1 MSLYAVI
8 LAGGKGER
16 FWPKSKRKRPK
27 QLIRLISDKTM
38 IEETFSRITRLI
50 PKERVIIVATAD
62 IKDSIQSMFPWATA
76 DNLLV
81 EPFPKNTA
89 PAIGYVAT
97 KLAARD
103 KDATMVVLPSDHYIP
118 EVDKFLDTVKLATTI
133 AKKGYLVT
141 FGIVPSRPETGY
153 GYIEVGELIDKSIYK
168 VRSFKEKPNQ
178 KEAQR
183 FLREKRFLWNS
194 GMFVW
199 QVDKILEELKI
210 HMRELY
216 DKLMKFKEA
225 IGTERE
231 DESLLNLYEEAPKTS
246 IDYGV
251 MERAKN
257 VAVVKA
263 TFKWDDV
270 GSWLALERVMKK
282 DATGNVGIGEYVAL
296 DTKDSIIVSDDGI
309 IATVGVKDT
318 IIIKDENVVL
328 VCNKGRAQDI
338 KKLVQMLQEE
348 KMNKYL

>member
-1 MSLYAVI
+1 
-8 LAGGKGER
+8 
-16 FWPKSKRKRPK
+16 
-27 QLIRLISDKTM
+27 M
-38 IEETFSRITRLI
+38 IEETFSRVTRLV

-62 IKDSIQSMFPWATA
+62 IKDSIQNIFSWATD
-76 DNLLV
+76 DNLLF

-97 KLAARD
+97 KLAVRD
-103 KDATMVVLPSDHYIP
+103 KDAIMVVLPSDHYIP
-118 EVDKFLDTVKLATTI
+118 EVDKFLNTVKLATTI

-153 GYIEVGELIDKSIYK
+153 GYIEVGELIDKSVYRAK
-168 VRSFKEKPNQ
+168 SFKEKPNQ

-199 QVDKILEELKI
+199 QVNKILGEIKI
-210 HMRELY
+210 HIPELY
-216 DKLMKFKEA
+216 DKLMRFKET
-225 IGTERE
+225 IGTDKEN
-231 DESLLNLYEEAPKTS
+231 ESLLNLYEEAPKTS

-263 TFKWDDV
+263 SFKWDDV

-282 DATGNVGIGEYVAL
+282 DDAGNIGIGEHIAL

-309 IATVGVKDT
+309 IAALGVKDA
-318 IIIKDENVVL
+318 IIIKDGNVVL
-328 VCNKGRAQDI
+328 VCDKGRAQDI
-338 KKLVQMLQEE
+338 KKLVQTLEE
-348 KMNKYL
+348 KKMNKYL

>member
-1 MSLYAVI
+1 MSVYAVI

-38 IEETFSRITRLI
+38 IEETFSRISRFV
-50 PKERVIIVATAD
+50 PKERVIIVATTD
-62 IKDSIQSMFPWATA
+62 IKDSIQNMFSWATD
-76 DNLLV
+76 DNLLL

-97 KLAARD
+97 KLTVRD
-103 KDATMVVLPSDHYIP
+103 KDAIMLVLPSDHYIP
-118 EVDKFLDTVKLATTI
+118 EVDKFLNTVDLAIAI

-141 FGIVPSRPETGY
+141 FGIVPARPETGY
-153 GYIEVGELIDKSIYK
+153 GYIEVGELIDKSVYRVK
-168 VRSFKEKPNQ
+168 NFKEKPNQ

-199 QVDKILEELKI
+199 QVDRILEEIKI
-210 HMRELY
+210 HMPELY
-216 DKLMKFKEA
+216 DKLVRFKET
-225 IGTERE
+225 IGTEKE
-231 DESLLNLYEEAPKTS
+231 NESLLNLYEEAPKTS

-263 TFKWDDV
+263 SFKWDDV
-270 GSWLALERVMKK
+270 GSWLALERVIKK
-282 DATGNVGIGEYVAL
+282 DNAGNIGIGEYIAL
-296 DTKDSIIVSDDGI
+296 DTKDSIIVSDNGI
-309 IATVGVKDT
+309 IATLGVKDAV
-318 IIIKDENVVL
+318 IIKDENIVL
-328 VCNKGRAQDI
+328 VCDKRRTQDI
-338 KKLVQMLQEE
+338 RKLVQMLRE
-348 KMNKYL
+348 KKKNKYL